1 MKDQKKQVLLFL
13 LAAFLSW
20 HFASPAQAAR
30 RCSSS
35 FRLTRSGG
43 SKVKNKA
50 KSYAQRKLWRAAR
63 KRCGIARIALR
74 MSKRWTSQCRRKRG
88 LHKCRV
94 SARFRCCKGTLHRTK
109 QTTKQSL
116 SKQSRRSRVSKRRGL
131 AHKKRRKSKKRRRL
145 CLRKVRVTRS
155 ALSRLQPMAR
165 RVARK
170 KVYRSAKKR
179 CGERKINYMAAWRY
193 RCKRKGKYYRCTAS
207 NTVRCCRRYRKRR
220 ITRRSR
226 RKGQRPPRKPS
237 N

>member
-1 MKDQKKQVLLFL
+1 

-43 SKVKNKA
+43 SKAKNKA

-63 KRCGIARIALR
+63 KRCGIARITLR
-74 MSKRWTSQCRRKRG
+74 VSKRWASQCRRKRG

-94 SARFRCCKGTLHRTK
+94 SARFRCCKGTLRRSTL
-109 QTTKQSL
+109 TTKQSL
-116 SKQSRRSRVSKRRGL
+116 SKQPRRSRISKRRRL
-131 AHKKRRKSKKRRRL
+131 TRKKRRKWKKSRRL

-155 ALSRLQPMAR
+155 ALSRRKPTAR

-179 CGERKINYMAAWRY
+179 CGARKIKYMAAWRY
-193 RCKRKGKYYRCTAS
+193 RCKRKGKYFRCSAS

-226 RKGQRPPRKPS
+226 RKGRRPRRKSS